1 MLDNNLKAALQGYL
15 QNLKTQ
21 VTLLLATDSSE
32 KGQELKALAADIASL
47 SPMVVLKDNQNP
59 TRVPSMVVHSESKG
73 TNITF
78 AGVPMGHEFTSLVL
92 ALLHSGGHPIKE
104 EAAVLEQI
112 SALPGPLNFEIYV
125 SLSCQTCPEVVQA
138 LNLMAAVNPTITT
151 TMIDGAVFQQEVSD
165 RNIMAVPTV
174 FLNGQ
179 QFSQGGISL
188 GNILNKV
195 DASAATRQAEAL
207 ANKGKFDVL
216 VIGGGPAGAS
226 AAIYA
231 ARKGLNTG
239 VLAERFG
246 GQVADTV
253 GIENFISVK
262 ETEGPKLVANLEA
275 HVRHYEVDIMNNQK
289 AVKLTQDDGFAVE
302 LANGATLKA
311 KTVIL
316 STGARWRE
324 MNVPGEKE
332 YRGRGVAYCPH
343 CDGPLF
349 KGKRVA
355 VIGGGNSGIEAA
367 IDLAGIVE
375 HVTVLEFDS
384 KLRADA
390 VLVKKAHSMG
400 NIEIIMNAQ
409 STEVLG
415 DGKKVTGINYTDRVT
430 GEAKHVA
437 LAGIFVQI
445 GLVPNTEWLRGT
457 VELTNRGEIIVDSH
471 GQTSLKGVFAAGDA
485 TNTPFK
491 QIIIAMGSGATA
503 SLGAFDYLIRNS

>member
-112 SALPGPLNFEIYV
+112 AALPGPLNFEIYV

-207 ANKGKFDVL
+207 ANKEKFDVL

-390 VLVKKAHSMG
+390 VLVKKAQSMG